1 MHEFWHATGRWA
13 CLGDL
18 TQDGRR
24 RPVPAG
30 ELVSGARREL
40 VKAVVG
46 IAMAG
51 DDAPVPAA
59 GAGSGRSRA
68 PARPGRS
75 CRPWPAPESGRSLAG
90 RRHPHGV
97 YQAAVAGEQVPAL
110 ARQLGQHR
118 LTGAR
123 AFVDGLAQRARL
135 RADISPPSQ
144 PASRGC

>member
-18 TQDGRR
+18 TQDRR
-24 RPVPAG
+24 RCPAPAG

-40 VKAVVG
+40 LKAVVG

-59 GAGSGRSRA
+59 GLGPAG
-68 PARPGRS
+68 PGRQPG
-75 CRPWPAPESGRSLAG
+75 RGVPGTVAGAGVWPVSGGSPTSPRGLPG
-90 RRHPHGV
+90 RGR
-97 YQAAVAGEQVPAL
+97 GEQVPAL
-110 ARQLGQHR
+110 ARQLGQQR

-135 RADISPPSQ
+135 RQDISPPSQ